1 MRNVLYILILVFAIS
16 CKNYKKEELSKSF
29 IKYTD
34 WYSSA
39 EKNINKNLDLKDY
52 EKDNLLSIVKSISEE
67 DFLKLRNTL
76 NENNTIFEKTIE
88 YYILSF
94 SEGEVVTIFL
104 YYIVNTGEE
113 YLMTSIDLTEEK
125 KVFKE
130 VSKEI
135 AFIKKKLIVKPF
147 DKKNEYQ
154 DMVILTK
161 FENKLVSIIGNPIE

>member
-1 MRNVLYILILVFAIS
+1 MRNVLYILILVFTIS
-16 CKNYKKEELSKSF
+16 CKNYGKEELSKPF

-76 NENNTIFEKTIE
+76 NKNNIISEKTIE

-94 SEGEVVTIFL
+94 SEGEIVTSFL
-104 YYIVNTGEE
+104 Y
-113 YLMTSIDLTEEK
+113 
-125 KVFKE
+125 
-130 VSKEI
+130 
-135 AFIKKKLIVKPF
+135 
-147 DKKNEYQ
+147 
-154 DMVILTK
+154 
-161 FENKLVSIIGNPIE
+161 